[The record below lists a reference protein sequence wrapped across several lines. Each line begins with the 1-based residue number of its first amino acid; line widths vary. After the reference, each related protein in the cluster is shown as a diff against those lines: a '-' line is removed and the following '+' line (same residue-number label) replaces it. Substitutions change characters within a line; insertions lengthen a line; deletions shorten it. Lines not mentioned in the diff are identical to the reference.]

1 MISSFGLDFEQ
12 VIERAVAIASLP
24 LTQLQ
29 SQKSVLTAQ
38 TTSLDSITESFAT
51 LRTALTS
58 LDTTLSADSHV
69 STVSDETV
77 ARVNLNGSVLAADYT
92 VEVLDVGGRT
102 LTLSLDGLP
111 AVADPFN
118 ESVSAA
124 TDFTLTVDG
133 VDHVVTPAS
142 GSLFDLATAINN
154 SGAGVQA
161 TVVNVGGAAGA
172 DYRLSI
178 QSEKFA
184 ATAIQ
189 LNDGGQDL
197 LQTLSTGAPVIYTVN
212 GVPGGGISADSRTVT
227 LSPGVSLDI
236 LKVGT
241 TDISVAKNASS
252 AGDAIGAFVTAY
264 NEIVGKLDLHRGT
277 NGGSLGGQII
287 VSSLSRSLA
296 NVIGYNSGSGNIRT
310 LADLGVRLDD
320 TGRLTLDR
328 TVLDGKEVDDVLSFL
343 GNSTA
348 GFLQAASAG
357 LDTIDDTSDGLLALE
372 MESMDRQIERQN
384 RLIASNEGR
393 IETMREN
400 LLIRMSAADAVI
412 AVLEQ
417 QAIGI
422 QGLFDAFNANK
433 GKK

>member
-12 VIERAVAIASLP
+12 VIERAVGIASLP
-24 LTQLQ
+24 LTQLRA
-29 SQKSVLTAQ
+29 QKSVLTTQ
-38 TTSLDSITESFAT
+38 TTSLDSITESFTA
-51 LRTALTS
+51 LRTALTG
-58 LDTTLSADSHV
+58 LDTTLTADSHV
-69 STVSDETV
+69 STVSDETI
-77 ARVNLNGSVLAADYT
+77 ARVNLNGNVLPADYT
-92 VEVLDVGGRT
+92 VEVLDVGART

-111 AVADPFN
+111 PVADPFN

-124 TDFTLTVDG
+124 TDFTLSVDG
-133 VDHVVTPAS
+133 ADYVVTPAS

-184 ATAIQ
+184 GVAIQ

-227 LSPGVSLDI
+227 LSPGVSVDL

-241 TDISVAKNASS
+241 TDISVSKNASS
-252 AGDAIGAFVTAY
+252 AGDALAAFVTAY
-264 NEIVGKLDLHRGT
+264 NETVGKLDLHRGT
-277 NGGSLGGQII
+277 NGGSLGGQFI

-328 TVLDGKEVDDVLSFL
+328 TVLDGKEVGDVLSFL

-348 GFLQAASAG
+348 GFLQTASAG
-357 LDTIDDTSDGLLALE
+357 LATIDDTSDGLLALE

-384 RLIASNEGR
+384 KLIASNEDR

-400 LLIRMSAADAVI
+400 LLARMSAADAVI

-422 QGLFDAFNANK
+422 QGLFDSFNANK
-433 GKK
+433 VKK